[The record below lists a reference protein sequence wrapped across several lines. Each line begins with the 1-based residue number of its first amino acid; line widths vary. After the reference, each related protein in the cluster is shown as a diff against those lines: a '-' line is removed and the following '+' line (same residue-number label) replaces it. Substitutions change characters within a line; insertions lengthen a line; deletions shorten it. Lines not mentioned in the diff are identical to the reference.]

1 MLRHA
6 ATFGSETNAVMREA
20 GECAFPSASLHGAAT
35 MLWRMLELGQQ
46 RKKIGVKWLT
56 WLVFGNVNR
65 GSMG

>member
-6 ATFGSETNAVMREA
+6 ATFGSETNAVMSKA

-46 RKKIGVKWLT
+46 RKENWRKMVDMAG
-56 WLVFGNVNR
+56 FR
-65 GSMG
+65 QC